1 MKGDAKYA
9 QSTREGAYILTSNL
23 INGKPH
29 WIQNS
34 KRNAIWYNID
44 FGVWNIGLLKN
55 LGSIKTGIVS
65 LDSTNNTSPIEA
77 TTWAYVKNGKWITA
91 PADSVMVEEDFNIP
105 FRKTSNPRKRSST
118 RITFPS
124 SCSDPRGCAPTST
137 ETSTTTSTATS
148 TISTTNKTTI
158 TPTISL
164 PNACSDPRGCVTTT
178 TTTTYSGETISS
190 TTKKD
195 LYNDQK
201 YLLESSRG
209 MYVGIYTFFI
219 NID

>member
-1 MKGDAKYA
+1 M
-9 QSTREGAYILTSNL
+9 
-23 INGKPH
+23 NGKSY

-55 LGSIKTGIVS
+55 LGSIKSGIVS

-91 PADSVMVEEDFNIP
+91 PASSVMVEEDFNIP
-105 FRKTSNPRKRSST
+105 FRRTSNPRKRSST

-137 ETSTTTSTATS
+137 ATSTTTSTATS

-178 TTTTYSGETISS
+178 TTTTTYSGETISS
-190 TTKKD
+190 TTTKN

-209 MYVGIYTFFI
+209 MYVDI
-219 NID
+219 